1 MSYAG
6 HVLDM
11 IQRMK
16 NNRDLLKKR
25 DGLFSGMSK
34 KIVHSYRRHP
44 SHQKEL
50 TQEQKDQLRARL
62 IKDKRVEMIKR
73 IVALTLAI
81 VIVAVLFAFI
91 RGYVN
96 LEDFMIYQK

>member
-25 DGLFSGMSK
+25 DGLFSGMNK
-34 KIVHSYRRHP
+34 KIVHSYRHHP

-50 TQEQKDQLRARL
+50 TQEQKEQLRARL
-62 IKDKRVEMIKR
+62 IKEKRVDTLKR
-73 IVALTLAI
+73 IVALSVAI
-81 VIVAVLFAFI
+81 VIVAVMFALI
-91 RGYVN
+91 RGYID